1 MVDIDEIYDAA
12 FDRSLFQGLLRRIVT
27 AMGAQSGFLGWTDM
41 HSQTR
46 FEVEV
51 GNDPAFLQSYGETYA
66 QHDVLRPELA
76 AADEGVVMH
85 VYDRLQDPEVRGS
98 VFYRE
103 WLAPQGIVDNLA
115 VNLIKR
121 DTMFAPMALVRS
133 HGAPPYDAAD
143 KARLEALVP
152 HLKRAVYIQSRLI
165 HQANLVS
172 GYQRITSGARNGLVL
187 LDDKLRVLDVDRI
200 TQGLTGVRQDQ
211 PLGPSAAE
219 RAIAAAVQGGAPV
232 AVELARG
239 EGQSATLL
247 CVAQPLERDP
257 FGDFAGGPGVAH
269 AVHILRVDE
278 AAEIAFPSMAAHYGL
293 TPTEQKVMADAF
305 AHADLTALGDR
316 LGMARATAR
325 THLHRIYDKT
335 GVDGFAGL
343 CLLAHRFA
351 LPV

>member
-12 FDRSLFQGLLRRIVT
+12 FDRGLFQGLLRKLVS

-51 GNDPAFLQSYGETYA
+51 GNDPAFLQSYAETYA

-76 AADEGVVMH
+76 GADEGVVMH
-85 VYDRLQDPEVRGS
+85 VYDRLQRPEIRES

-121 DTMFAPMALVRS
+121 DAMFAPMALIRAN
-133 HGAPPYDAAD
+133 GAPPYDAAD

-187 LDDKLRVLDVDRI
+187 LDDKLRVLDVDRV

-211 PLGPSAAE
+211 TLGPGAAE
-219 RAIAAAVQGGAPV
+219 RAIAAAIQGAPV
-232 AVELARG
+232 TVQLTRG
-239 EGQSATLL
+239 EGEPATLL

-269 AVHILRVDE
+269 AVHILRLDE
-278 AAEIAFPSMAAHYGL
+278 AAEIAFPSMAAHFGL

-305 AHADLTALGDR
+305 AHADLTELGDR